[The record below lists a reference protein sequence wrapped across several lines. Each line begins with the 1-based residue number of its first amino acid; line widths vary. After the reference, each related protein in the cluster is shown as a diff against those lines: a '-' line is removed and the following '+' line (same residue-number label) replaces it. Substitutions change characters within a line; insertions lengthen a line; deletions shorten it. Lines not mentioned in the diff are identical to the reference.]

1 MRRFGSK
8 TRGRAPE
15 SHGGE
20 LNFSEATPAAE
31 AQRNAQIE
39 RGWSPHASLFPLG
52 VCKRVYG
59 LPVPDDL
66 DAEIER
72 QVDAFLNGT
81 PAALQCVASG
91 SCAAPAKRRR
101 G

>member
-1 MRRFGSK
+1 M
-8 TRGRAPE
+8 
-15 SHGGE
+15 
-20 LNFSEATPAAE
+20 
-31 AQRNAQIE
+31 
-39 RGWSPHASLFPLG
+39 
-52 VCKRVYG
+52 
-59 LPVPDDL
+59 PDDL

>member
-1 MRRFGSK
+1 M
-8 TRGRAPE
+8 
-15 SHGGE
+15 
-20 LNFSEATPAAE
+20 PA
-31 AQRNAQIE
+31 
-39 RGWSPHASLFPLG
+39 
-52 VCKRVYG
+52 
-59 LPVPDDL
+59 PDDL

-81 PAALQCVASG
+81 PAALQRVASG